1 MRQWITEKFPA
12 LFFVTGFLAGAGAL
26 VRAARDS
33 ASPAFPMPAVMI
45 GVYLCWVLLEARIT
59 FRTAR
64 MRDTED
70 DHGTEI
76 VYGLSRFATVL
87 AALYGPL
94 PDGAPLLAAG
104 PLLLLLAGIALR
116 LVSIRTL
123 GAFYSHRVRK
133 DADHRVATSGPYRLL
148 RHPAYAGMIL
158 AHVGLVAYFLN
169 PFSVALLLLLFVPA
183 VVRRIS
189 VEEKVMSTVA
199 GYRDFMA
206 GRKRLVPFL
215 W

>member
-1 MRQWITEKFPA
+1 MRRWVTAKFPA
-12 LFFVTGFLAGAGAL
+12 LFFFTGFLAGTGAL
-26 VRAARDS
+26 VRAARDT
-33 ASPAFPMPAVMI
+33 ASPAFPMPAAMI
-45 GVYLCWVLLEARIT
+45 GCYLCWVLLEARIT
-59 FRTAR
+59 FRTAG

-94 PDGAPLLAAG
+94 PDTPPLLAVG
-104 PLLLLLAGIALR
+104 PLLLLLAGIVLR
-116 LVSIRTL
+116 LTSIRTL

-133 DADHRVATSGPYRLL
+133 DAQHRIATTGPYRLL
-148 RHPAYAGMIL
+148 RHPAYTGMLL
-158 AHVGLVAYFLN
+158 AHIGLVVYFLN
-169 PFSVALLLLLFVPA
+169 PLSVALLLLLFVPA
-183 VVRRIS
+183 VVHRIF
-189 VEEKVMSTVA
+189 VEEKVMATVP

-206 GRKRLVPFL
+206 SRKRLVPFL

>member
-1 MRQWITEKFPA
+1 MKQWITEKFPA
-12 LFFVTGFLAGAGAL
+12 LFFFTGFLAGAAAL
-26 VRAARDS
+26 VRAARDT
-33 ASPAFPMPAVMI
+33 ASPAFPLPTVMI
-45 GVYLCWVLLEARIT
+45 GIYLCWVLLEARIT

-64 MRDTED
+64 MQDTED

-76 VYGLSRFATVL
+76 LYGLSRFATVL

-94 PDGAPLLAAG
+94 PHTPPLPASG

-123 GAFYSHRVRK
+123 GTFYSHRVRT
-133 DADHRVATSGPYRLL
+133 DAQHRIATSGPYRLL
-148 RHPAYAGMIL
+148 RHPAYAGMLL
-158 AHVGLVAYFLN
+158 AHIGLVAYFLN
-169 PFSVALLLLLFVPA
+169 PLSVALLLLLFVPA
-183 VVRRIS
+183 VVRRIT

-206 GRKRLVPFL
+206 SRKRLVPFL

>member
-1 MRQWITEKFPA
+1 MKQWITQKFPA
-12 LFFVTGFLAGAGAL
+12 LFFATGFLVGVGAL

-33 ASPAFPMPAVMI
+33 SGPAFPMPAVMI
-45 GVYLCWVLLEARIT
+45 AVYLCWVLLEARIT

-64 MRDTED
+64 MQDTED

-76 VYGLSRFATVL
+76 VYGLSRFATVV

-94 PDGAPLLAAG
+94 PDTAPLWAAG
-104 PLLLLLAGIALR
+104 PLSLVLAGIALR

-123 GAFYSHRVRK
+123 GVFYSHRVRK
-133 DADHRVATSGPYRLL
+133 DAEHRVATSGPYRLL
-148 RHPAYAGMIL
+148 RHPAYSGMIL

-169 PFSVALLLLLFVPA
+169 PLSVALLLLAFVPA
-183 VVRRIS
+183 VVWRIS
-189 VEEKVMSTVA
+189 VEEKVMSAVA

>member
-1 MRQWITEKFPA
+1 MKQWITEKFPA

-33 ASPAFPMPAVMI
+33 TGPASLMPAVMI

-94 PDGAPLLAAG
+94 PDAAPLRAAG
-104 PLLLLLAGIALR
+104 PLLLLLAGITLR

-148 RHPAYAGMIL
+148 RHPAYSGMIL
-158 AHVGLVAYFLN
+158 AHIGLVAYFLN
-169 PFSVALLLLLFVPA
+169 PVSVALLLLLFVPA
-183 VVRRIS
+183 VVWRIS

-206 GRKRLVPFL
+206 SRKRLVPFL

>member
-1 MRQWITEKFPA
+1 MRRWITEKFPA

-26 VRAARDS
+26 VRAAADS
-33 ASPAFPMPAVMI
+33 ASPAFPLPAVMI

-64 MRDTED
+64 MGDTED

-76 VYGLSRFATVL
+76 LYGLSRFATVL

-94 PDGAPLLAAG
+94 PDGTPLSATG

-148 RHPAYAGMIL
+148 RHPAYAGMLL
-158 AHVGLVAYFLN
+158 AHVGLVGYFLN

-189 VEEKVMSTVA
+189 VEEKVMSTVV